1 MPVLLSEIINSN
13 KKHGSNIKASNPGR
27 NNYTMIDDLGSGLE
41 PTPLTQY
48 NSTDAL
54 TIETNLYKRA
64 KNKLASNIPDDYF
77 KNNNLSNFSPTL
89 RNQFSNEPM
98 REMSFQT
105 DVVNNSKDFFPIMT
119 EQMGAME
126 AGGVPMMKSAGGAN
140 DLNMQM
146 NGGKSKEGFNQ
157 TYRYREHTRIG
168 GQSCIDT
175 LNHVMSCP
183 MCARYFQCDNKV
195 YNVIIIM
202 LIVLFAT
209 IVYFLYREEK
219 R

>member
-1 MPVLLSEIINSN
+1 MPVLLSEIINQN
-13 KKHGSNIKASNPGR
+13 KKHGSNNIKASNIGK
-27 NNYTMIDDLGSGLE
+27 NNYTMIDELVQGFE
-41 PTPLTQY
+41 PTPMTQY
-48 NSTDAL
+48 NSNDAL
-54 TIETNLYKRA
+54 TIETNLYKRT
-64 KNKLASNIPDDYF
+64 KNKLAANIPDDYV
-77 KNNNLSNFSPTL
+77 KNNNLTNYSPTL
-89 RNQFSNEPM
+89 RNQFSNETM
-98 REMSFQT
+98 RDMSFQT
-105 DVVNNSKDFFPIMT
+105 DVVNSSKDFFPVMT
-119 EQMGAME
+119 EQMGTME

-157 TYRYREHTRIG
+157 LYRHRTMG
-168 GQSCIDT
+168 GQSCIET

>member
-1 MPVLLSEIINSN
+1 MPVLLSEIINQN
-13 KKHGSNIKASNPGR
+13 KKHGSNNIKASNVGK
-27 NNYTMIDDLGSGLE
+27 NNYTMIDDLMNGFE
-41 PTPLTQY
+41 PSPMTQY
-48 NSTDAL
+48 NSNDAL
-54 TIETNLYKRA
+54 TIESNLYKRT
-64 KNKLASNIPDDYF
+64 KNKIATNIPDDYV

-89 RNQFSNEPM
+89 RNQFVNEPM
-98 REMSFQT
+98 RNMSFET
-105 DVVNNSKDFFPIMT
+105 DVANNSKDFFPIMS
-119 EQMGAME
+119 EQMGTME
-126 AGGVPMMKSAGGAN
+126 AAGVPMMKNAGGAN
-140 DLNMQM
+140 DTNMQM
-146 NGGKSKEGFNQ
+146 NGRSKEGFNQ
-157 TYRYREHTRIG
+157 LYRNRTLG
-168 GQSCIDT
+168 GQSCIET

>member
-1 MPVLLSEIINSN
+1 MPVLLSEIINGN
-13 KKHGSNIKASNPGR
+13 KKHVSNNIKASNIGR
-27 NNYTMIDDLGSGLE
+27 NNYTMIDDLMNGLE

-48 NSTDAL
+48 NSNDAL
-54 TIETNLYKRA
+54 TIESNLYKRT
-64 KNKLASNIPDDYF
+64 KNKIAGNIPDDYF

-89 RNQFSNEPM
+89 RNQFANETM
-98 REMSFQT
+98 RDNSFQT
-105 DVVNNSKDFFPIMT
+105 DVTNSSKDFFPVMT
-119 EQMGAME
+119 EQMGTME

-140 DLNMQM
+140 DVNAQM
-146 NGGKSKEGFNQ
+146 NGKSREGFNQ
-157 TYRYREHTRIG
+157 LYRYRTMG
-168 GQSCIDT
+168 GQSCIET

-195 YNVIIIM
+195 YNVIIVM

>member
-1 MPVLLSEIINSN
+1 MPVVLSEIINQNNSYGGKN
-13 KKHGSNIKASNPGR
+13 KVKPNSGPKS
-27 NNYTMIDDLGSGLE
+27 NYTMIDDLVQGFE
-41 PTPLTQY
+41 PMPLNQY
-48 NSTDAL
+48 NSNDSL
-54 TIETNLYKRA
+54 VIESNKYVKA
-64 KNKLASNIPDDYF
+64 KNKINASIPDEYI

-89 RNQFSNEPM
+89 RNQFRNEQM
-98 REMSFQT
+98 RDISFNQ
-105 DVVNNSKDFFPIMT
+105 DVQQDSKDFFPVSQA
-119 EQMGAME
+119 QMGSIE
-126 AGGVPMMKSAGGAN
+126 AGGVPMMKNASGKN
-140 DLNMQM
+140 DLNAQM
-146 NGGKSKEGFNQ
+146 NGKSKEGFSQ
-157 TYRYREHTRIG
+157 MHRYQAMMG